1 MPGAALLPA
10 AGLGLL
16 VLGEPGW
23 EGETRAVLPP
33 RTVDRDSGPLQSWE
47 AELQAL
53 WDCPSRVV
61 SQQKKVSPWG
71 WLVGLSL
78 LSWAH
83 IVPASGDLLQDP
95 YTACRLRPTPPPAL
109 GGLCSPPWP
118 WSARSAARFPSW
130 RGGRLGGPQWWL
142 LGPAGP
148 FPGQRP
154 RDPLISPLV
163 SGPALPRGSWNPAQ
177 PLDAVLQIPQVTS
190 SAILVLG

>member
-16 VLGEPGW
+16 VLEEPGW

-95 YTACRLRPTPPPAL
+95 YTACRLRPTPPPRSGWPLLSSLAMVSTERCQVSQL
-109 GGLCSPPWP
+109 EGWWAGWAPVVAIGPCWPLPWP
-118 WSARSAARFPSW
+118 M
-130 RGGRLGGPQWWL
+130 
-142 LGPAGP
+142 
-148 FPGQRP
+148 
-154 RDPLISPLV
+154 
-163 SGPALPRGSWNPAQ
+163 
-177 PLDAVLQIPQVTS
+177 TS
-190 SAILVLG
+190 